1 MKQAWRIYVNDLKH
15 LTTNWAA
22 AILALGLI
30 VLPSLYAWINVEAS
44 IDPYAHTEDLPVGVV
59 NEDRGA
65 ELAGHRFHAG
75 DEIVKTLKDNHQLG
89 WRFVTRKQGMEGVR
103 RGDYFATIVIP
114 ADFSAKLATVVQE
127 RPKRAV
133 IYYYEN
139 DKQNAIAPK
148 ITERG
153 ASTLSAQV
161 SDEFVRVVNTALF
174 SLFHQAGVT
183 LEQQLPAIRRVE
195 AFVFRLENE
204 LPTIQRQLEAL
215 DRDVGEARSL
225 VRTGRELLPDAKAT
239 VRRGL
244 EWIGRVEEMFMQ
256 VNASSHLWEKPMEM
270 VVHTLHFFPFSFA
283 EQTPQSLDTPEKQAR
298 WATLI
303 QQAATDASPLIQ
315 PLRRTLRTW
324 EGTVDSSSLQPVQR
338 TVSRIEQTL
347 ASIEETA
354 ALVKQHPTGVEEK
367 ITHLREQM
375 ALLDTQAQQLDQ
387 AYRQRLVPLLRAKW
401 DQTGKQVRQAK
412 QTLLGIDQALD
423 EVEQWLSN
431 TDRDLAAAQQALKT
445 AQAQYPFLSR
455 QVRDLAAF
463 LSKIKSETNIN
474 ELIRLL
480 KQDPQA
486 KGAFLAHPVDVQTF
500 RLFPLPNYGSGMN
513 PFYTVLAIWVGCL
526 LLVSVLSTD
535 PSSFLEANER
545 ERYVGRLLTFW
556 TLNALQAMVVTAGAA
571 FILPNIFV
579 REPGWFMVFG
589 LLCGFVFMAVVFS
602 LVSLFGNVGK
612 AMAIVLLVLQIAGAG
627 GTYPIELIPPFF
639 QQLNPWL
646 PFTYAIDV
654 MREAVGGMVW
664 ENVEHD
670 VKRLLLFAVAALLA
684 GLLLKGPLSPWMR
697 ALKEKAVQSGLF
709 H

>member
-1 MKQAWRIYVNDLKH
+1 MKQAWRIYTNDLRH

-22 AILALGLI
+22 ATLALGLI

-65 ELAGHRFHAG
+65 ELAGRRFHAG
-75 DEIVKTLKDNHQLG
+75 DEIVKALKHNHQLG
-89 WRFVTRKQGMEGVR
+89 WRFVTQKKGIEGVR
-103 RGDYFATIVIP
+103 KGDYFATIVIP
-114 ADFSAKLATVVQE
+114 ADFSAKLATVVQK

-139 DKQNAIAPK
+139 DKRNAIAPK

-161 SDEFVRVVNTALF
+161 SDEFARTVNTALF

-204 LPTIQRQLEAL
+204 LPTIQRQLKAL
-215 DRDVGEARSL
+215 NRDVEEARSL
-225 VRTGRELLPDAKAT
+225 VHTARELLPAAKAT
-239 VRRGL
+239 VQRGL
-244 EWIGRVEEMFMQ
+244 EWTDRVETLFMQ
-256 VNASSHLWEKPMEM
+256 VNASSHLWEKPVEM
-270 VVHTLHFFPFSFA
+270 VVHALYSVA
-283 EQTPQSLDTPEKQAR
+283 EQPPQSLDTLEKQAR
-298 WATLI
+298 WAALI
-303 QQAATDASPLIQ
+303 QQAATDVNPLVQ
-315 PLRRTLRTW
+315 QVSRTLRTW
-324 EGTVDSSSLQPVQR
+324 EGAIDSSSLQPVQR
-338 TVSRIEQTL
+338 TISRIEQTL
-347 ASIEETA
+347 ASIQETA
-354 ALVKQHPTGVEEK
+354 ALVKQHPTDVEEK

-375 ALLDTQAQQLDQ
+375 ALLDAQTQQLDQ
-387 AYRQRLVPLLRAKW
+387 AYRQRLLPMLRAKW
-401 DQTGKQVRQAK
+401 NQTGEQVRQAK
-412 QTLLGIDQALD
+412 QTLLHMNQALH
-423 EVEQWLSN
+423 EAEQWLSN
-431 TDRDLAAAQQALKT
+431 TDRDLAAAQQSLKT
-445 AQAQYPFLSR
+445 ALAQYPFLAR
-455 QVRDLAAF
+455 QVRELAAF
-463 LSKIKSETNIN
+463 LATIKKETNID

-486 KGAFLAHPVDVQTF
+486 KGAFLAHPIDVKTF

-535 PSSFLEANER
+535 SSSFSDANER
-545 ERYVGRLLTFW
+545 ERYAGRLLTFW

-571 FILPNIFV
+571 FFLPNIFV
-579 REPGWFMVFG
+579 REPGWFMAFG
-589 LLCGFVFMAVVFS
+589 LLCSFVFMAVVFS

-646 PFTYAIDV
+646 PFTYAIDI
-654 MREAVGGMVW
+654 MREAVGGIVW
-664 ENVEHD
+664 ERVEHD
-670 VKRLLLFAVAALLA
+670 VKRLLLFAVSALLA
-684 GLLLKGPLSPWMR
+684 GLVLKGPLSPWMR
-697 ALKEKAVQSGLF
+697 VLKEKAALSGLF

>member
-1 MKQAWRIYVNDLKH
+1 MKQAWRIYMSDLKH
-15 LTTNWAA
+15 LTTNWAVS
-22 AILALGLI
+22 ILALGLI

-65 ELAGHRFHAG
+65 ELAGHRFRAG
-75 DEIVKTLKDNHQLG
+75 DEIVKTLKNNHQLG
-89 WRFVTRKQGMEGVR
+89 WRFVTRKKGMEGVR

-114 ADFSAKLATVVQE
+114 ADFSAKLATVVQK

-139 DKQNAIAPK
+139 DKRNAIAPK

-153 ASTLSAQV
+153 ASTLSARV

-183 LEQQLPAIRRVE
+183 LEQQLPTIRRVE

-204 LPTIQRQLEAL
+204 LPTIQRQLKAL

-225 VRTGRELLPDAKAT
+225 VRTGRELLPAARAT

-244 EWIGRVEEMFMQ
+244 EWTGRVEKLFMQ
-256 VNASSHLWEKPMEM
+256 VNASSHLWEKPVEM
-270 VVHTLHFFPFSFA
+270 VVHVLYSVA
-283 EQTPQSLDTPEKQAR
+283 EQMPQSLDTPEKQAR

-303 QQAATDASPLIQ
+303 QQAATDASPLVQ
-315 PLRRTLRTW
+315 QLRRTLRTW
-324 EGTVDSSSLQPVQR
+324 EGTIDSSSLQPVQR
-338 TVSRIEQTL
+338 TISRIEQTL
-347 ASIEETA
+347 ASIQETA
-354 ALVKQHPTGVEEK
+354 ALVKQHPTGVEGK

-375 ALLDTQAQQLDQ
+375 ALLDAQAQQLDQ
-387 AYRQRLVPLLRAKW
+387 AYRQRLLPMLRAKW
-401 DQTGKQVRQAK
+401 NQTGEQVRQAK
-412 QTLLGIDQALD
+412 QTLLRMDQALN
-423 EVEQWLSN
+423 EAEQWLSN

-455 QVRDLAAF
+455 QVRELAAF
-463 LSKIKSETNIN
+463 LSKIKRETNID

-480 KQDPQA
+480 KQDPRA
-486 KGAFLAHPVDVQTF
+486 KGAFLAHPVDVKTF

-535 PSSFLEANER
+535 PSSFSEANER
-545 ERYVGRLLTFW
+545 ERYAGRLLTFW

-579 REPGWFMVFG
+579 REPGWFMTFG
-589 LLCGFVFMAVVFS
+589 LLCSFVFMAVVFS

-627 GTYPIELIPPFF
+627 GTYPVELIPPFF

-654 MREAVGGMVW
+654 MREAVGGIVW

-684 GLLLKGPLSPWMR
+684 GLLLKGSLNPWMR
-697 ALKEKAVQSGLF
+697 VLKEKAVQSGLF